1 MNPETS
7 EMVMDAM
14 TSRPDSNYIETLTIH
29 PDCDTLIVVPGHGLF
44 NSKIDVRSPDFDPMQ
59 RRVWSLNEFQDDY
72 EVRLMVEHVHMG
84 VLTAAHIPNSIVVF
98 SGGCTRAEGKGW
110 TEGASY
116 YEVAEYYDWWQH
128 ETKVP
133 LHLMKAKAFVDMY
146 ACNSMDNLWMSANL
160 FRQVH
165 PRKEVPK
172 KVIVVGY
179 GFKRKRFDAL
189 ARIIGI
195 PEFEYI
201 EMEDPVNFA
210 VDALAVG
217 RENALI
223 ESFALDPFGEDFSS
237 TVGKQRMKRNF
248 LGNDYPFGTGKELIE
263 SYKKQFQRRKANH
276 SQ

>member
-7 EMVMDAM
+7 EVMMDAM
-14 TSRPDSNYIETLTIH
+14 QVHPDWNHIETLSIH
-29 PDCDTLIVVPGHGLF
+29 PNCDTLIIVPGHALF
-44 NSKIDVRSPDFDPMQ
+44 RSKINVKSPDFDPMQ
-59 RRVWSLNEFQDDY
+59 RNVWSLNEFQDDY

-84 VLTAAHIPNSIVVF
+84 VLTAAHVHNSIVVL
-98 SGGCTRAEGKGW
+98 SGGCTRAEGEGW
-110 TEGASY
+110 TEGESY
-116 YEVAEYYDWWQH
+116 YEVAEYYNWWQD

-133 LHLMKAKAFVDMY
+133 LYLMKAKAFVDVY

-179 GFKRKRFDAL
+179 GFKKKRFTAL
-189 ARIIGI
+189 AKIIGI

-217 RENALI
+217 RENSLI
-223 ESFALDPFGEDFSS
+223 ESFALDPFGEDFNS
-237 TVGKQRMKRNF
+237 TVGKQRMKRNMM
-248 LGNDYPFGTGKELIE
+248 GRDYPYGTGNELIE
-263 SYKKQFQRRKANH
+263 IYRKQFQRRKANH